1 MSETRLDQII
11 KGAPQGDAPAA
22 DTTTAS
28 GVADPLAHLPSSP
41 PQIYLNLLILE
52 ASLRAQYLEL
62 RARRRQHTFFL
73 TLLALWTGYFAYAL
87 FLAPRED
94 GSGVGGS
101 VYWVVEVAEKVC
113 LMGGVVTAVL
123 VWGTGQWERGIR
135 WPRRW
140 VGVTNRGLRGFNY
153 KIVVV
158 KGPWWKEWM
167 STFSFFFS
175 SGLLLNNGSSTY
187 RYIPPSIANPTPQSN
202 RNSTSGLPNI
212 AEHVPSK
219 GHEEDLSPGGDTIS
233 LLLLPKPFSPTF
245 RENWDL
251 YRTEYWEREN
261 ERRRV
266 LLQKLRKYE
275 REHAKKQSWW
285 KKLLGVQP
293 VLTAK
298 DIEKHGHHHNQSV
311 HRMGHL
317 GLPADKEKRL
327 RSGSVRSGSHSR
339 TNSRSN
345 TPTPSA
351 RGEDEGGGS
360 TTHSRRSS
368 TASSTAGRKKRPSSN
383 LSTSTATTTRGL
395 RELRPATSVSSLSAA
410 SASEKEESRSTTP
423 ELAKREI
430 HPTSSFTSDASVESG
445 DGEAKEEKEA
455 EKEAEP
461 RRVTRGAKPQDNAE
475 GEAIDVKTE
484 I

>member
-1 MSETRLDQII
+1 MSETRLDHII
-11 KGAPQGDAPAA
+11 KGAPQGDAPSA
-22 DTTTAS
+22 DTTTSS

-187 RYIPPSIANPTPQSN
+187 RYIPPSISNPTPQSN

-212 AEHVPSK
+212 AEHLPSK

-275 REHAKKQSWW
+275 REHAKKLSWW
-285 KKLLGVQP
+285 KKLLGMQP

-298 DIEKHGHHHNQSV
+298 DIEKHGHHHNHSV
-311 HRMGHL
+311 HRTGHL

-345 TPTPSA
+345 TPTPSV
-351 RGEDEGGGS
+351 RGEEEGGGGS

-383 LSTSTATTTRGL
+383 LSSSTATTTRGL

-410 SASEKEESRSTTP
+410 SASENEESRRTTP
-423 ELAKREI
+423 ELVKREL
-430 HPTSSFTSDASVESG
+430 HPASSFTSDASVESG
-445 DGEAKEEKEA
+445 DGEAKE
-455 EKEAEP
+455 KEAEP
-461 RRVTRGAKPQDNAE
+461 RRVTRGAQPQENAD
-475 GEAIDVKTE
+475 GEDIDVKTE